1 MIIVYTPAEGE
12 PEHFDARSLRV
23 SEVSIV
29 SRTINQKWPLIK
41 QGLADDDLD
50 AMRGIAWVI
59 KKRGHPSL
67 PFDAFDPGIE
77 ELTTKLDKTEVVT
90 WITEALAIASS
101 DTEVTGDELAEALRG
116 LSGIAF
122 DPDHA
127 EAMIKEMVDSP
138 KGSGEKP
145 ALEEASLSSQ
155 SKTNPESTSSESS
168 TSDSSPAG

>member
-1 MIIVYTPAEGE
+1 MIIVYSPAEGE

-29 SRTINQKWPLIK
+29 SRAIDQKWPLIK
-41 QGLADDDLD
+41 QGLTEDDLD

-59 KKRGHPSL
+59 KKRRQPSL
-67 PFDAFDPGIE
+67 SFSDFDPGIE
-77 ELTTKLDKTEVVT
+77 ELTTKLDKAEVVT

-116 LSGIAF
+116 LSDIAF
-122 DPDHA
+122 DPAHA
-127 EAMIKEMVDSP
+127 EAMIEEMVNSP

-145 ALEEASLSSQ
+145 ALEEASLSTQ
-155 SKTNPESTSSESS
+155 SKTSPESTNSESS
-168 TSDSSPAG
+168 TSDSSPAD